1 MMDHAGRFGRKRD
14 VNRYTA
20 KAAREQSTKKDGNKT
35 KWQTKKN

>member
-20 KAAREQSTKKDGNKT
+20 KAAREQSTKRDESKSKWKT
-35 KWQTKKN
+35 KKS